1 MRVGRQRRL
10 RQRRNREEEL
20 RLLEGLEGFCASI
33 CDAFKEPSFETKQKI
48 VRLVADRILA
58 EDDAW

>member
-1 MRVGRQRRL
+1 L

-20 RLLEGLEGFCASI
+20 RRLEGLEGFCASI
-33 CDAFKEPSFETKQKI
+33 CDAFREPSFETKQKI
-48 VRLVADRILA
+48 VRLVVDRILA